1 MKFQVLSAA
10 TLVAS
15 AAAAPSLRVRQTNS
29 TVPDGTPFNLV
40 SIRSGSD
47 LQYAAFS
54 ASNGGLALNA
64 KEQGATCANGESQEY
79 ATFVLNQGELSL
91 YTPANVTQTLYTD
104 RSGMGQGVLQ
114 YSTQPGGYL
123 PGRNSET
130 KGWVVDQYGD
140 LTFDGASLIACPSR
154 LGGGYSVWVSAGTA
168 TPGYNQNCTGIAAR
182 TSVSTE
188 PKACTYSF
196 TPATII

>member
-1 MKFQVLSAA
+1 MKFQILSSAA
-10 TLVAS
+10 LIAS

-29 TVPDGTPFNLV
+29 TVADGTPFNLV
-40 SIRSGSD
+40 SIRSGSN
-47 LQYAAFS
+47 LQYASFS
-54 ASNGGLALNA
+54 AVQGGLALNA
-64 KEQGATCANGESQEY
+64 KEQGATCANGAEQDY

-91 YTPANVTQTLYTD
+91 YTPANVTQKLYTD

-140 LTFDGASLIACPSR
+140 LTFDGASLIACPSSVA
-154 LGGGYSVWVSAGTA
+154 GAYSVWVSAGTA

-182 TSVSTE
+182 TSVATE
-188 PKACTYSF
+188 PNACTYTF
-196 TPATII
+196 TPATN

>member
-15 AAAAPSLRVRQTNS
+15 AAAAPSLRVRQSNG
-29 TVPDGTPFNLV
+29 TVPDGTPFNML

-47 LQYAAFS
+47 LQYASFA
-54 ASNGGLALNA
+54 AVQGGLALNV
-64 KEQGATCANGESQEY
+64 KEQGATCSNGADQEY
-79 ATFVLNQGELSL
+79 ATFFLQDGELSL
-91 YTPANVTQTLYTD
+91 YTPGNVTQKLYTD

-140 LTFDGASLIACPSR
+140 ITFDGASLLACPSSVA
-154 LGGGYSVWVSAGTA
+154 GAYSVWVSAGVA
-168 TPGYNQNCTGIAAR
+168 NPAGQNCTGIAVR
-182 TSVSTE
+182 TSVATE
-188 PKACTYSF
+188 PVACTYTF
-196 TPATII
+196 TPATN

>member
-1 MKFQVLSAA
+1 MKFQVLAAA

-15 AAAAPSLRVRQTNS
+15 ATAAPRMHARQSNG
-29 TVPDGTPFNLV
+29 TVPDGTPFSLL

-47 LQYAAFS
+47 LQYATFS
-54 ASNGGLALNA
+54 ASQDGLALNA
-64 KEQGATCANGESQEY
+64 ATQGATCQSGEQEY

-140 LTFDGASLIACPSR
+140 LTFDGDSLIACPRVDSS
-154 LGGGYSVWVSAGTA
+154 YSVWVSTGVAS
-168 TPGYNQNCTGIAAR
+168 PGGNSNCTGIAVR
-182 TSVSTE
+182 TSVATE
-188 PKACTYSF
+188 PNACTYTF
-196 TPATII
+196 TPATSS

>member
-1 MKFQVLSAA
+1 MKFQVLAAA
-10 TLVAS
+10 TMVAS
-15 AAAAPSLRVRQTNS
+15 ATAAPRMHARQSNG
-29 TVPDGTPFNLV
+29 TVPDGTPFSML

-47 LQYAAFS
+47 LQYATFS
-54 ASNGGLALNA
+54 ASQGGLALNA
-64 KEQGATCANGESQEY
+64 GAEQGATCANGEQEY

-140 LTFDGASLIACPSR
+140 LTFDGASLIACPNGDS
-154 LGGGYSVWVSAGTA
+154 YSVWVSAGVA
-168 TPGYNQNCTGIAAR
+168 NPGGSSNCTGIAVR
-182 TSVSTE
+182 TSVATE
-188 PKACTYSF
+188 PNACTYTF
-196 TPATII
+196 TPATSS

>member
-15 AAAAPSLRVRQTNS
+15 AAAAPSLRMRQTNS
-29 TVPDGTPFNLV
+29 TVPDGTPFNML

-47 LQYAAFS
+47 LQYASFA
-54 ASNGGLALNA
+54 AVQGGLALHVE
-64 KEQGATCANGESQEY
+64 EQGATCSNGAEQEY

-91 YTPANVTQTLYTD
+91 YTPANLTQTLYTD

-140 LTFDGASLIACPSR
+140 LTFAGASLIACPSSID
-154 LGGGYSVWVSAGTA
+154 GAYSVWVSAGVTS
-168 TPGYNQNCTGIAAR
+168 PGGNSNCTGIAVR
-182 TSVSTE
+182 TSVATE
-188 PKACTYSF
+188 PVACTYTF
-196 TPATII
+196 TPAN